1 MNHITL
7 EVLQHRL
14 MTVRRQ
20 LSDGRHGASRP
31 AYIKVTGPDGK
42 GQRRFYLTADNF
54 EIDDDG
60 TLVVKV

>member
-1 MNHITL
+1 MNCITL

-20 LSDGRHGASRP
+20 LNDGQYDSSRP
-31 AYIKVTGPDGK
+31 AYIRLTGPDGN
-42 GQRRFYLTADNF
+42 GQRRFYLTTDNF

-60 TLVVKV
+60 ALVVKI